1 MVFLVLNATVLFGFR
16 CFGVNETN
24 IEAFFGAFSRGG
36 RVAVPSKMDYYVS
49 CDTRFS

>member
-1 MVFLVLNATVLFGFR
+1 
-16 CFGVNETN
+16 VNETN

-36 RVAVPSKMDYYVS
+36 RVAVPSKMDYVS